1 MRILH
6 IHPAMKGGGIEAMIC
21 GLANEMS
28 KTEDVT
34 VCSIFK
40 PSDEDVFWGKLSPR
54 VHRISLGKTK
64 IGFNISILLRIWKLI
79 NKEKYDVVNMHGF
92 FYYYVFSVLTQR
104 RKTHFFY
111 TIHSDAYMENGS
123 WGRYVFGIKKHCF
136 RKGIVKPITI
146 SKASNNSFHNLYG
159 IDGRIIENGI
169 PLQIISNKPNMVDKM
184 RITDSTKVFLHPG
197 RITKAKN
204 QVVLCQVFRKLVEK
218 GYDVVLIIA
227 GSKQED
233 DIYERMEPYFNDR
246 IKYVGERTDVVELL
260 SRCDGMCLPS
270 IWEGL
275 PVTLLEALSVGCIPI
290 CSPVGGIVDVINNGI
305 NGLLSISS
313 KCDDYYN
320 TMVTF
325 LEMKEKE
332 VSTMK
337 EKARESFKAYD
348 IKETAKRYLEY
359 YTE

>member
-1 MRILH
+1 MKILH

-21 GLANEMS
+21 ALANEMS

-34 VCSIFK
+34 VCSMFK
-40 PSDEDVFWGKLSPR
+40 PNDDDVFWGKLSNH

-64 IGFNISILLRIWKLI
+64 EGFSLKILLRIWKLI
-79 NKEKYDVVNMHGF
+79 NSGGYDVVNMHGF
-92 FYYYVFSVLTQR
+92 FYYYVLSVLTQR
-104 RKTHFFY
+104 RKARFFY
-111 TIHSDAYMENGS
+111 TVHSDASMENGS
-123 WGRYVFGIKKHCF
+123 WGRYVFGIKKRCF
-136 RKGIVKPITI
+136 IKGIVKPITI

-197 RITKAKN
+197 RITEAKN
-204 QVVLCQVFRKLVEK
+204 QVVLCKVFRRLIEN
-218 GYDVVLIIA
+218 GHDVALIIA

-233 DIYERMEPYFNDR
+233 EIYERMEPYFNDR
-246 IKYVGERTDVVELL
+246 IKYIGERKDVLELL
-260 SRCDGMCLPS
+260 ARCDGMCLPS

-290 CSPVGGIVDVINNGI
+290 CSPVGGIVDVVKNGV

-313 KCDDYYN
+313 SFDDYYAI
-320 TMVTF
+320 MVSF
-325 LEMKEKE
+325 LNMTEAN
-332 VSTMK
+332 VSAMK
-337 EKARESFKAYD
+337 EKAKESFKAYD

>member
-1 MRILH
+1 
-6 IHPAMKGGGIEAMIC
+6 MKGGGIEAMIC

-169 PLQIISNKPNMVDKM
+169 PLQIISNRPNMVDRM
-184 RITDSTKVFLHPG
+184 RITDSTKVFIHPG
-197 RITKAKN
+197 RITEAKN
-204 QVVLCQVFRKLVEK
+204 QVVLCQVFRRLIEN
-218 GYDVVLIIA
+218 GHDVVLIIA

-233 DIYERMEPYFNDR
+233 EIFERIEPYFNDR
-246 IKYVGERTDVVELL
+246 IKYVGERKDVLELL
-260 SRCDGMCLPS
+260 SRSDGMCLPS

-290 CSPVGGIVDVINNGI
+290 CSPVGGIVDVVKNGV
-305 NGLLSISS
+305 NGLLSSS
-313 KCDDYYN
+313 NSFDDYYA
-320 TMVTF
+320 TMVSF
-325 LEMKEKE
+325 LNMPEADVSAMKG
-332 VSTMK
+332 
-337 EKARESFKAYD
+337 KARDSFKAYD
-348 IKETAKRYLEY
+348 IKETSKRYLEY
-359 YTE
+359 YSE